1 MSLGAC
7 KPVTAM
13 ILMPQELGLGILCLL
28 PREILSEEKTDRKK
42 NQQDR
47 KKKTIEISNENIFL
61 LSLNRN

>member
-42 NQQDR
+42 INR
-47 KKKTIEISNENIFL
+47 IGKKKNN
-61 LSLNRN
+61 